1 MQDCRRSNATLKILD
16 VATQAIG
23 RPPRRRHGGGIETV
37 VLGQPPQGVSVGLN
51 DSLEQSAVANSR
63 QRWRL
68 PRGRPVSRHGPT
80 GHDQGQ
86 ATAPASSY
94 VALCSPAVPPLAPHW
109 RKHSRTQVGYV
120 LVVVTHGLGHL
131 HARVKTD
138 RRFNGLVAKQT
149 THDLVATR
157 VVS

>member
-1 MQDCRRSNATLKILD
+1 MTVSTVRGRQLAATL
-16 VATQAIG
+16 A
-23 RPPRRRHGGGIETV
+23 PPKGPTCFK
-37 VLGQPPQGVSVGLN
+37 
-51 DSLEQSAVANSR
+51 A
-63 QRWRL
+63 
-68 PRGRPVSRHGPT
+68 HGPT

-94 VALCSPAVPPLAPHW
+94 VALCSPAVSPLAPHW

-120 LVVVTHGLGHL
+120 LVVVTHSLGHL

-138 RRFNGLVAKQT
+138 RRFNGLVAKQAA
-149 THDLVATR
+149 HDLVATR